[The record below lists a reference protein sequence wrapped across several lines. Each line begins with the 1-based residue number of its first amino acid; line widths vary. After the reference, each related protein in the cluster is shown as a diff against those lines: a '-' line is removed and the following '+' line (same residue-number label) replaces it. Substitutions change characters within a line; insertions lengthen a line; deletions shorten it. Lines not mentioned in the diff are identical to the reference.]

1 MAIVEAAASGL
12 QVVSTRVGGIP
23 EVLPPELITLSE
35 PTVSGL
41 VAALNSAISLRKR
54 RLYVDP
60 YQAHQLV
67 SSMYNWRD
75 IARRT
80 EVVYDK
86 VNFCCNPTDPERM
99 SIFMKFG
106 YMTGPLFCLVLGLG
120 RILMWLCNLFVP
132 IEDIDIA
139 VNYPISNE
147 HAKQN
152 TL

>member
-1 MAIVEAAASGL
+1 ML
-12 QVVSTRVGGIP
+12 KNTTRVVVTSPMCNFI
-23 EVLPPELITLSE
+23 
-35 PTVSGL
+35 GL

-132 IEDIDIA
+132 IEVARFTYI
-139 VNYPISNE
+139 P
-147 HAKQN
+147 
-152 TL
+152 